1 MLSGAILG
9 SLLGSILLDVPSV
22 LLQGASDVDQPAF
35 SPFVSAAIAFV
46 STLVVGG
53 LAIAF
58 VPDYVDR
65 IVDRINE
72 NPLATF
78 GWGFLIYVA
87 SIVVLVIVVI
97 VLFIT
102 IIGILLLFP
111 LALLVIIVGAAAN
124 AFGFIAIFGR
134 IVDSQGQALV
144 LGAAAAGILS
154 LIPVI
159 GTVAGFV
166 ASTLGIGAMFKDLI
180 E

>member
-1 MLSGAILG
+1 MVPGAILG
-9 SLLGSILLDVPSV
+9 SLLGGVLLEAPSI
-22 LLQGASDVDQPAF
+22 LLQGASDVNQPAF
-35 SPFVSAAIAFV
+35 SPFVRAGIAFL
-46 STLVVGG
+46 STLIVGG

-58 VPDYVDR
+58 VPEYVDR
-65 IVDRINE
+65 IIDRINE

-87 SIVVLVIVVI
+87 SIVILVILAI
-97 VLFIT
+97 ILILT
-102 IIGILLLFP
+102 IIGIFLLIPIF
-111 LALLVIIVGAAAN
+111 LLVIVIGAAAN

>member
-9 SLLGSILLDVPSV
+9 SLLGGVLLDVPSI
-22 LLQGASDVDQPAF
+22 LLQGASEIDQPAV
-35 SPFVSAAIAFV
+35 SPVANAAFAFL
-46 STLVVGG
+46 STLIVGG

-58 VPDYVDR
+58 APDYVDR
-65 IVDRINE
+65 IIDRIND

-78 GWGFLIYVA
+78 GWGFLISIA
-87 SIVVLVIVVI
+87 SVVILFIVVI

-111 LALLVIIVGAAAN
+111 LLLVVIVVGAAAN

-159 GTVAGFV
+159 GSVAGFV
-166 ASTLGIGAMFKDLI
+166 ASTLGIGAMFKDFI